1 MVVIQTSYGYLIM
14 KKMTI
19 KKVIVTLTLNRY
31 KIYAAVLMK
40 HRIRLY
46 ILLELS
52 YVKVE
57 RSCYGNDYDT
67 YNTLEKATSACS
79 SDDNCQA
86 VYDFKCDNKGTFTLC
101 SKDVT
106 LKSSSTSCAYIDQ
119 SNVI

>member
-119 SNVI
+119 GNVI

>member
-1 MVVIQTSYGYLIM
+1 
-14 KKMTI
+14 
-19 KKVIVTLTLNRY
+19 
-31 KIYAAVLMK
+31 MK

-46 ILLELS
+46 ILLEPS

-86 VYDFKCDNKGTFTLC
+86 VYDFKCDNKGPFTLC

-106 LKSSSTSCAYIDQ
+106 LQSSSRSCAYIDPG
-119 SNVI
+119 NVI